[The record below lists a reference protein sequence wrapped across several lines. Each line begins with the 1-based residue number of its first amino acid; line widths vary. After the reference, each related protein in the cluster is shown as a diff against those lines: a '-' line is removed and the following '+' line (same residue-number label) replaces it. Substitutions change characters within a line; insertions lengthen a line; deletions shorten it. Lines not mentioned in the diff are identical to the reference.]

1 VETEAAETLDLDS
14 SDSYTRRAVG
24 LLDRSYLVLP
34 IHLLLLYC
42 E

>member
-1 VETEAAETLDLDS
+1 METETAETLDLDS
-14 SDSYTRRAVG
+14 SDSYTRRAVS

-34 IHLLLLYC
+34 ILLLLLYF